1 MKTLVAAFVCANA
14 LDETSLMQNL
24 VTRSSGKLDLSQ
36 MSTAERGDK
45 NARLLETAVNMIKN
59 GVTPD
64 VVQFVDA
71 TLANI
76 EDDVLPF
83 ITDAHTNQQN
93 YLKQNC
99 MEWHAVTIDFTTITN
114 LNDQQEEASVA
125 HQECRSD
132 EAVLCAR
139 HRRCEEQLIEKWR
152 EVVTEER
159 IIREIHWQIDDEWC
173 VAPPDEA
180 PLHAPWTNLLSHE
193 FNWADISPYPDLNVH
208 DIHGAD
214 IIHGWRATSVTRFSA
229 YIEQKPIVER
239 VWTYYNEKLLECYDF
254 EVRLEAD
261 SGECDEKQ
269 DTLNAASCVA
279 STTIVEARAN
289 FANEWET
296 QKNEYYAAE
305 EVARVEEV
313 DRWREWE
320 TLKIVQCLLQHIHS
334 TVETSINTGA
344 PCPTIDSDPDGV
356 TLAIQ
361 DCHIITTDCC
371 AEEGTMSPPLFA
383 TVETQPGDTDCM
395 TSHLCMEYCPP
406 PPIPV
411 LPPYVEPPC
420 TPGYIAKEQG
430 TFRATIQTAY
440 TLILDTDEEYQEN
453 GQSTLIHHFTQLSEA
468 GWAGCAAPK
477 VCVDCAAFAPTP
489 PNPDETSD
497 ARVCLLHE
505 MDLSPGQ
512 IRAGSFRCREDG
524 LHGSCVHASARCNGV
539 ANCDDGSDELLC
551 HTSYGKPGYLSS
563 PFVCPADL
571 NTNWHFQCDNG
582 ACIEKAGLCNGINNC
597 ADGTDEVG
605 CSLSDHT
612 APEAP
617 RPAATYAGEECC
629 DGSNC
634 DQSVGVPG
642 NVNFDFCRQSCAD
655 RSDCIGIEYG
665 NIGVRC
671 ESEDSCKCY
680 LITGTCTRRQGHSGY
695 NVYLNHEAA
704 DMFTLGGSNS
714 EYPGYGCLSGENDVT
729 LTDHSLAQCQTACE
743 TRSTCKSFDFYV
755 GRTGH
760 TCSLSDSN
768 FADVGTTTSTTDC
781 RYYER
786 SAPTSSL
793 LQTHSSFNSHSGTTP
808 VRTTVRIR
816 TTVRVESTSGRTIRV
831 ETPTTAISPYQ
842 DREGYTFDSLGDFSQ
857 TTMIRYSND
866 DKSTDD
872 EHVMTKIFTVEP
884 TTVFIVKL
892 QEDSL
897 PWLFPD
903 YTLVTD
909 RTGVSY
915 SGTQGSRHTAF
926 SGVLTN
932 SVFDANEVY
941 SRTFEAGTISVPGN
955 NGGNGGFLMFLEPA

>member
-1 MKTLVAAFVCANA
+1 MGQTL
-14 LDETSLMQNL
+14 
-24 VTRSSGKLDLSQ
+24 
-36 MSTAERGDK
+36 
-45 NARLLETAVNMIKN
+45 
-59 GVTPD
+59 
-64 VVQFVDA
+64 
-71 TLANI
+71 
-76 EDDVLPF
+76 
-83 ITDAHTNQQN
+83 
-93 YLKQNC
+93 
-99 MEWHAVTIDFTTITN
+99 FT
-114 LNDQQEEASVA
+114 V
-125 HQECRSD
+125 
-132 EAVLCAR
+132 
-139 HRRCEEQLIEKWR
+139 
-152 EVVTEER
+152 
-159 IIREIHWQIDDEWC
+159 
-173 VAPPDEA
+173 A

-193 FNWADISPYPDLNVH
+193 FNWADISPYPELNVH

-395 TSHLCMEYCPP
+395 TSHLCMEYCE
-406 PPIPV
+406 PPIIV
-411 LPPYVEPPC
+411 ELPPYVEPPC

-453 GQSTLIHHFTQLSEA
+453 GQSTLVHHFTQLSEA

-505 MDLSPGQ
+505 LDLSPGQ

-524 LHGSCVHASARCNGV
+524 LHGNCVRASARCNGV
-539 ANCDDGSDELLC
+539 ENCGDGSDELLC
-551 HTSYGKPGYLSS
+551 HTSYGKPGYLSI
-563 PFVCPADL
+563 PFVCPSEV

-582 ACIEKAGLCNGINNC
+582 ACIEKAGLCNGISNC

-605 CSLSDHT
+605 CSLSEHT
-612 APEAP
+612 AP
-617 RPAATYAGEECC
+617 
-629 DGSNC
+629 
-634 DQSVGVPG
+634 
-642 NVNFDFCRQSCAD
+642 
-655 RSDCIGIEYG
+655 
-665 NIGVRC
+665 
-671 ESEDSCKCY
+671 
-680 LITGTCTRRQGHSGY
+680 
-695 NVYLNHEAA
+695 EAA

-714 EYPGYGCLSGENDVT
+714 AYPGYGCLSGENDVT

-743 TRSTCKSFDFYV
+743 TRSTCRSFDFYE